1 MDENMELADLE
12 IIEKEENEVV
22 EPTSNKNKM
31 ILGAGVAAVSALAT
45 AYIMKKLKQ
54 RKSGNDEA
62 KIKKAI
68 EVLEKEGYNV
78 EPPVELKEEVEIE
91 D

>member
-12 IIEKEENEVV
+12 IIEKEENEVA

-31 ILGAGVAAVSALAT
+31 ILGACVAAVSSLAT

>member
-1 MDENMELADLE
+1 MDENMELADQE
-12 IIEKEENEVV
+12 IIEQEENEVA

-68 EVLEKEGYNV
+68 EVLVKEGYNV
-78 EPPVELKEEVEIE
+78 EPPVELKEEVGIE